1 QEVAQYTTGFQA
13 ARHLAMT
20 RFSQE
25 VSRAQAQGAVGVR
38 VDWDVEDIEYEV
50 NDRIHHD
57 LLVHFAAVGTAIVSR
72 REAPTPSPT
81 LTFYDLKDYSSFQPI
96 PSEE

>member
-1 QEVAQYTTGFQA
+1 
-13 ARHLAMT
+13 MT

-25 VSRAQAQGAVGVR
+25 VSRAQAEGAVGVR

-50 NDRIHHD
+50 NDRTYHD
-57 LLVHFAAVGTAIVSR
+57 LLVHFAAVGTAIASR
-72 REAPTPSPT
+72 SGAPAASPT
-81 LTFYDLKDYSSFQPI
+81 LTFYDLKDRESFHLT